1 MRVAIVQNS
10 PVGGPG
16 LLREYLDRRGW
27 PSDVSPADDLVK
39 IGPPQADLHVF
50 LGSPHG
56 VYEEHIPWIVAERD
70 LVRDLHAEQRPMLG
84 ICFGAQMIG
93 SALGASV
100 QPVGRRFEGWMIND
114 DSGDDVWRGPW
125 FRWHGDAIDLP
136 ADVPVMARDQGI
148 PQIFRAGNAIGI
160 RRIRRYPPRRSKHG
174 RPNHISRDRPAR
186 RWRAIGQARREARSI
201 RDRAFAF
208 FDRAFSEYVELAA
221 VGADNGLRRPHHGAG
236 WRRDPDARHPVQ
248 QGGAA
253 IGAFGRARLPVN
265 CVRRENP

>member
-10 PVGGPG
+10 PVRGPG
-16 LLREYLDRRGW
+16 LLLDYLDRRGW
-27 PSDVSPADDLVK
+27 PSDVSPATDLVEV
-39 IGPPQADLHVF
+39 GAPLADVHVF

-70 LVRDLHAEQRPMLG
+70 LVRDLHAGQRPMLG

-93 SALGASV
+93 SALGGSV
-100 QPVGRRFEGWMIND
+100 QPIGRHFEGWMTND

-148 PQIFRAGNAIGI
+148 PQVFRAGNAIGI
-160 RRIRRYPPRRSKHG
+160 QAHPEVSAETLETWATEPYFTGLAGEKL
-174 RPNHISRDRPAR
+174 A
-186 RWRAIGQARREARSI
+186 RAISQARRDAPSI

-208 FDRAFSEYVELAA
+208 FDRAFAEIS
-221 VGADNGLRRPHHGAG
+221 
-236 WRRDPDARHPVQ
+236 
-248 QGGAA
+248 
-253 IGAFGRARLPVN
+253 
-265 CVRRENP
+265 